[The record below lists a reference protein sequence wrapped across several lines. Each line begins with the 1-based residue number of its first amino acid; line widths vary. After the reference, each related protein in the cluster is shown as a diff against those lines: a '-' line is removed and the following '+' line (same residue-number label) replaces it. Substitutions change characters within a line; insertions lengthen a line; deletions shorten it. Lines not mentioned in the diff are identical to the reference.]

1 MIDPALLMRRAIR
14 YVCDQNGLR
23 PDTIYQMPF
32 EPRQRFEELVIAVAD
47 DMRYNQLRYFR
58 PFDHQKRFFATGASE
73 RRGILAANRIGK
85 TVSTCYE
92 TAMHLTGLYPEWWP
106 ESARRFTKPV
116 TVMVAGEGWSQVAMV
131 LQNELLGTQDVKI
144 REQLG
149 TGAIPR
155 DLINFDTMRSDGA
168 NCLGV
173 EIRHASGSNSYLV
186 FANYTQEVRQMQ
198 GFKLTLAVFDEQP
211 PDDFFSEI
219 VTRTATTQGQV
230 LCSFTPLK
238 GLNGLVSKFWH
249 HEEGYE
255 HIRVSWD
262 DVPEYDP
269 WGEPFLLNSTR
280 QQLERDY
287 LPHERDARRNGVP
300 VMGKGAVFQIRSWPT
315 YRTGDYDFRNTRG
328 LHRIIALDLG
338 LVNDKTVI
346 SLIYWDPDNQEAWLH
361 TQICVKGTEE
371 ANPVNWIQHLM
382 RPEVFGTPIV
392 LPPDAGTVGRYTMSA
407 LSIRQ
412 LFEQYELNVY
422 PDPVRN
428 PPDAEG
434 RTTNHKAFGINT
446 MRQMLELGTLHVN
459 ENCVEFLREAQN
471 YYVDERGRFSDPD
484 DCIDSARYALLGCLN
499 GWAEPWDDR
508 SPQQRFAAAKH
519 QMKLIQAPKKNDQ
532 DRPVW
537 KRSWS
542 AEGGVM

>member
-1 MIDPALLMRRAIR
+1 MIDPAVLMRRAVR
-14 YVCDQNGLR
+14 YVCEQHQVNPAQIHTYPADVQAKFQDLA
-23 PDTIYQMPF
+23 
-32 EPRQRFEELVIAVAD
+32 IAVRD
-47 DMRYNQLRYFR
+47 DMEFNQLKYFR
-58 PFDHQKRFFATGASE
+58 PFQHQLRFFATGTSD

-92 TAMHLTGLYPEWWP
+92 TAYHLTGLYPDWWP
-106 ESARRFTKPV
+106 GRRFDKPV
-116 TVMVAGEGWSQVAMV
+116 TVMVAGEGWSQVALV
-131 LQNELLGTQDVKI
+131 LQNELLGTNDVKI
-144 REQLG
+144 RDHIG

-155 DLINFDTMRSDGA
+155 ACIITETMRSDGA
-168 NCLGV
+168 NCIGV
-173 EIRHASGSNSYLV
+173 EIRHVSGSKSYLL

-198 GFKLTLAVFDEQP
+198 GFKLNLAVFDEQP

-249 HEEGYE
+249 QEEGYE

-269 WGEPFLLNSTR
+269 WGEPFLLKETR
-280 QQLERDY
+280 LQLERDY

-300 VMGKGAVFQIRSWPT
+300 VMGKGAVFQIRTWPT
-315 YRTGDYDFRNTRG
+315 YKMGTYDFRNVMG
-328 LHRIIALDLG
+328 LYRVIALDLG
-338 LVNDKTVI
+338 LVNDKTV
-346 SLIYWDPDNQEAWLH
+346 LTLMYWDPNGQEAWLDR
-361 TQICVKGTEE
+361 QIVVKGTEE
-371 ANPVNWIQHLM
+371 ANPVNYVQHLM

-422 PDPVRN
+422 PEAIHN

-434 RTTNHKAFGINT
+434 RVTNHKAFGINM
-446 MRQMLELGTLHVN
+446 MRQMLELGTFHVN

-499 GWAEPWDDR
+499 GWAEPWDSR
-508 SPQQRFAAAKH
+508 SPSQRFRDAAH
-519 QMKLIQAPKKNDQ
+519 QMKMRKQQQALAE
-532 DRPVW
+532 RPAW
-537 KRSWS
+537 KRVYS
-542 AEGGVM
+542 ADE

>member
-1 MIDPALLMRRAIR
+1 MLDRSLLMRRAIR
-14 YVCDQNGLR
+14 YVCDQHGLAVNNLGIMTSDQR
-23 PDTIYQMPF
+23 A
-32 EPRQRFEELVIAVAD
+32 RFEELVIAVQE
-47 DMRYNQLRYFR
+47 DMAFNQLRYFR
-58 PFDHQKRFFATGASE
+58 PFEHQLRFFETGQSD

-92 TAMHLTGLYPEWWP
+92 TAMHLTGQYPEWWTGK
-106 ESARRFTKPV
+106 RFDKPI
-116 TVMVAGEGWSQVAMV
+116 TAMVAGEGWGQVAMV
-131 LQNELLGTQDVKI
+131 LQNELLGTQDIKI
-144 REQLG
+144 ADAIG

-155 DLINFDTMRSDGA
+155 DNIVFDTMRNDGA

-173 EIRHASGSNSYLV
+173 EVRHQSGSNSYLV

-238 GLNGLVSKFWH
+238 GLNGLVSKFWNN
-249 HEEGYE
+249 EEGYN

-280 QQLERDY
+280 AQLERDY

-300 VMGKGAVFQIRSWPT
+300 VMGKGAVFQIRTWPT
-315 YRTGDYDFRNTRG
+315 YRTGDYDFRNSHG

-338 LVNDKTVI
+338 LVNDRTVI
-346 SLIYWDPDNQEAWLH
+346 SLMYWDPNEREAWLH
-361 TQICVKGTEE
+361 TQIVVKGVEE
-371 ANPVNWIQHLM
+371 ANPMNYINHLM

-392 LPPDAGTVGRYTMSA
+392 LPADASTPGRYTMSA

-412 LFEQYELNVY
+412 LFEQYELNVH
-422 PDPVRN
+422 PEPIMN
-428 PPDAEG
+428 PADDQG
-434 RTTNHKAFGINT
+434 RRTNHKSYGINV

-459 ENCVEFLREAQN
+459 ENCTEFLREAQN
-471 YYVDERGRFSDPD
+471 YFVDPQGRFSDPD
-484 DCIDSARYALLGCLN
+484 DAIDSCRYALLGCLN
-499 GWAEPWDDR
+499 GISEEFDSR
-508 SPQQRFAAAKH
+508 SPQQRFRDARHNAQVAR
-519 QMKLIQAPKKNDQ
+519 LRNERE
-532 DRPVW
+532 RPAW
-537 KRSWS
+537 KQVYNATGS
-542 AEGGVM
+542 

>member
-1 MIDPALLMRRAIR
+1 MIDPALLTRRALR
-14 YVCDQNGLR
+14 YVCDSHGLD
-23 PDTIYQMPF
+23 PKNLHHFPKTVLDDLQ
-32 EPRQRFEELVIAVAD
+32 ELVLATAD
-47 DMRYNQLRYFR
+47 DMRYHQLKYFR
-58 PFDHQKRFFATGASE
+58 PFDHQKRFFLTGNSE

-85 TVSTCYE
+85 TVSTCFE
-92 TAMHLTGLYPEWWP
+92 TAMHLTGQYPEWW
-106 ESARRFTKPV
+106 EGKRYNKPV
-116 TVMVAGEGWSQVAMV
+116 TAMVAGEGWSQVAMV

-144 REQLG
+144 TDSLG

-155 DLINFDTMRSDGA
+155 DCIVLDTMRNDGA

-173 EIRHASGSNSYLV
+173 EIRHTSGSSSYLV

-198 GFKLTLAVFDEQP
+198 GFKLNLAVFDEQP

-269 WGEPFLLNSTR
+269 WGEPFLLNATR
-280 QQLERDY
+280 RQLERDY

-300 VMGKGAVFQIRSWPT
+300 VMGKGAVFQLRNWPT
-315 YRTGDYDFRNTRG
+315 YKTGDYDFRNQHG
-328 LHRIIALDLG
+328 IHRIIALDLG

-346 SLIYWDPDNQEAWLH
+346 SLMYWDPEEQEAWLH
-361 TQICVKGTEE
+361 TQVVVKGTEE
-371 ANPVNWIQHLM
+371 ANPINYINHLM

-392 LPPDAGTVGRYTMSA
+392 LPPDAGTPGRYTMNSM
-407 LSIRQ
+407 SIRQ
-412 LFEQYELNVY
+412 LFDEYELNVF
-422 PDPVRN
+422 PEPIMN
-428 PPDAEG
+428 PADEQG
-434 RTTNHKAFGINT
+434 RRSNHKSFGINV
-446 MRQMLELGTLHVN
+446 MRQMLELGTFHVN

-471 YYVDERGRFSDPD
+471 YYADERGRFSDPD
-484 DCIDSARYALLGCLN
+484 DCLDSARYALLGCLN
-499 GWAEPWDDR
+499 GYSEPWDGRGPR
-508 SPQQRFAAAKH
+508 SRFAAAK
-519 QMKLIQAPKKNDQ
+519 QQLRQSLVQ
-532 DRPVW
+532 DNQNKPEW
-537 KRSWS
+537 KRVWRADGSLI
-542 AEGGVM
+542 

>member
-1 MIDPALLMRRAIR
+1 MLDSAVIMRRAIR
-14 YVCDQNGLR
+14 YCCEQHA
-23 PDTIYQMPF
+23 IMPTLLHTMPPGVQASLQ
-32 EPRQRFEELVIAVAD
+32 EYAIAIAD
-47 DMRYNQLRYFR
+47 DMRYNQLKYFR
-58 PFDHQKRFFATGASE
+58 PFPHQMRFFETGTFD

-85 TVSTCYE
+85 TVSTCFE
-92 TAMHLTGLYPEWWP
+92 TAMHLTGMYPEWWCGK
-106 ESARRFTKPV
+106 RFDKPI
-116 TVMVAGEGWSQVAMV
+116 TAMVAGEGWSQVALV
-131 LQNELLGTQDVKI
+131 LQAELLGTNDVKI
-144 REQLG
+144 KDAIG

-155 DLINFDTMRSDGA
+155 DRIVTDTMRGDGA
-168 NCLGV
+168 NCIGV
-173 EIRHASGSNSYLV
+173 EIRHRSGSNSYLL

-198 GFKLTLAVFDEQP
+198 GFKLNLAVFDEQP

-238 GLNGLVSKFWH
+238 GLNGLVSKFWNR
-249 HEEGYE
+249 EEGYE

-300 VMGKGAVFQIRSWPT
+300 VMGKGAVFQIRNWPT
-315 YRTGDYDFRNTRG
+315 YKTGDYDFRNTSG
-328 LHRIIALDLG
+328 IHRLIALDLG
-338 LVNDKTVI
+338 LVNDKTVL
-346 SLIYWDPDNQEAWLH
+346 SLIYWMPHEQEAWLDR
-361 TQICVKGTEE
+361 QIVVKGTEE
-371 ANPVNWIQHLM
+371 ANPINYVNHLM

-422 PDPVRN
+422 PEPIHN
-428 PPDAEG
+428 PPDDQG
-434 RTTNHKAFGINT
+434 RTTNHKSFGINV
-446 MRQMLELGTLHVN
+446 MRQMMELGTFRIN
-459 ENCVEFLREAQN
+459 ENCVEFLRECQN
-471 YYVDERGRFSDPD
+471 YYVDDKGRFSDPD

-499 GWAEPWDDR
+499 GWAETWDAR
-508 SPQQRFAAAKH
+508 SPSQRFKAAAH
-519 QMKLIQAPKKNDQ
+519 NMRQIQARQRTTDPTDW
-532 DRPVW
+532 RRVY
-537 KRSWS
+537 S
-542 AEGGVM
+542 ADE